1 MGDVMQL
8 LLCGFALMVVIYN
21 RSLRALLHQFRVL
34 ARAMK
39 KEFAQDTPPPAKVRP
54 ERQPENIS

>member
-1 MGDVMQL
+1 MGDVMEL
-8 LLCGFALMVVIYN
+8 LLLGFALMVLIYY
-21 RSLRALLHQFRVL
+21 RSLRELLHQLRVL

-39 KEFAQDTPPPAKVRP
+39 KEFAQDTPRSAKVRP